1 MLQEEDTLA
10 IWESIKTSFKKFEW
24 DVLLKVITA
33 TCFLLSLIL
42 SVYKAY
48 NNEYLSSLT
57 LLLVSFY
64 SAFINDRITSNRK

>member
-1 MLQEEDTLA
+1 MDTLA
-10 IWESIKTSFKKFEW
+10 IWERIKKNFREFNW
-24 DVLLKVITA
+24 DVLLKIITA
-33 TCFLLSLIL
+33 MCFLLSLIL
-42 SVYKAY
+42 SVVKAY